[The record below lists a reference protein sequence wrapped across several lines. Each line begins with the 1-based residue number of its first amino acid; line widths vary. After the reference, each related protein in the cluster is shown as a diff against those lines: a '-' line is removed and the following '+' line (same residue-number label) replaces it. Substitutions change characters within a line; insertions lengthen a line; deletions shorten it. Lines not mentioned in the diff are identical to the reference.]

1 MDTNPQIIKVSSK
14 RQITIPAKLYH
25 ALGFGEHAWCAVLG
39 DGIYL
44 CPAQDGQPDFDE
56 AALARAVAGMPACA
70 AETTPAPVKTAAKG
84 EGVWSVF
91 GGKAPDSTAGGEST
105 AAMPAFAAQE
115 EGTSTEGPD
124 ASVESSGDGA
134 AHEAEEAKPPA
145 ARRPRAVRTANS
157 RPLLGL
163 ASEPAIRDDETVRS
177 VAETVRRAAGDYP
190 AIKKVFLFGAFA
202 RGDYDDA
209 SAIDLRLELG
219 AFGSFGLHDLMVF
232 SRMVEQATGR
242 RANVVSAEVVVN
254 QELAAAIERD
264 KVLIFEQ

>member
-70 AETTPAPVKTAAKG
+70 AETAPASVQTAAKG

-91 GGKAPDSTAGGEST
+91 GGKATDSAAGGEST
-105 AAMPAFAAQE
+105 AATPAPAARR
-115 EGTSTEGPD
+115 EGAPAEGPA
-124 ASVESSGDGA
+124 ASAGSGDGA
-134 AHEAEEAKPPA
+134 AREAEEAKPPA
-145 ARRPRAVRTANS
+145 VRRPRAVRTANS